1 MTGTPAAMLEM
12 LLLDAHAEAIADA
25 EQFPDFPRLA
35 PRFAICDEK
44 TAGWYLNRV
53 AAIEGEEARV
63 KAQAAAIL
71 QGLAADR
78 ERLAARFESELH
90 EYVVSE
96 IQLRYQGKKRSLPL
110 LQGTVSLRTVPASV
124 RIADKAAALAYAV
137 AESPELV
144 LTETVTTT
152 TLDSAGY
159 RKLFEATGDA
169 DMPGIEIIPARE
181 SMTIKFPNDA
191 KETTK

>member
-1 MTGTPAAMLEM
+1 MAL
-12 LLLDAHAEAIADA
+12 
-25 EQFPDFPRLA
+25 
-35 PRFAICDEK
+35 K
-44 TAGWYLNRV
+44 Y
-53 AAIEGEEARV
+53 
-63 KAQAAAIL
+63 
-71 QGLAADR
+71 R

-144 LTETVTTT
+144 LTETITTT
-152 TLDSAGY
+152 TLDAAGY

-191 KETTK
+191 KETPK